1 MGLYPSMSKSDN
13 KRGNIGATLKDALGL
28 YGYIGKYKGIFIPS
42 LIALFLTAALSL
54 AFPYFL
60 SDLIG
65 GPMGAERG
73 TIDKVELAGKIDRII
88 IILVSVLLV
97 QAIVAYFRV
106 RGFISAG
113 EAALSD
119 IRSKVF
125 EKMVR
130 LPMGYFMESRS
141 GELSSRV
148 SNDLGILRETLLT
161 TVPQFARMI
170 VILVG
175 GLVFIFISSV
185 KLSLIMLCSI
195 PIVVLAVAIFGRKIK
210 GFSKSGQDAL
220 ADSNIVLE
228 ETVQSIADVKSFG
241 NEGYEQA
248 RYDSALKR
256 FMDVTLKGGKARAA
270 FVSFIIFVLFG
281 TIAAVVWFGAKMY
294 IDGGITE
301 KNFVRFILF
310 SIFVAASLGSFPEI
324 MSQLQKTAGA
334 TERIREILAENT
346 EEIADT
352 TSVIDNASISMKD
365 IVFRYPSR
373 QDNLVL
379 DGISFQVEPGQRVAL
394 VGQSGG
400 GKSTLFSLLLGFYQ
414 AESGQLNFDNK
425 SIDELGLAKVRN
437 SIAVVP
443 QEVLL
448 FGGSVLENIAYGN
461 PDSTTEEVI
470 SAAKK
475 ANAHDFIQSFS
486 DGYDTLVGPR
496 GVKLSGGQR
505 QRVAI
510 ARAILADPKILLLDE
525 ATSALDSESEQL
537 VQDALADLMKER
549 TSLIIAHRLSTVK
562 DADVIF
568 VVQDG
573 KISERGSHEELMQL
587 DGTYKLLAKTQ
598 FNA

>member
-1 MGLYPSMSKSDN
+1 MGLYPCMSKSDK

-42 LIALFLTAALSL
+42 LVALFLTAALSL

-73 TIDKVELAGKIDRII
+73 ATGKAELAGKIDRNIL
-88 IILVSVLLV
+88 ILVSVLLI

-106 RGFISAG
+106 RGFIAAG

-148 SNDLGILRETLLT
+148 SNDLGILRETLIT

-170 VILVG
+170 VILIG

-241 NEGYEQA
+241 NEDYEQA

-256 FMDVTLKGGKARAA
+256 FMDLTLKGGKARAA

-346 EEIADT
+346 EEIANT
-352 TSVIDNASISMKD
+352 ESVITNASISMQD
-365 IVFRYPSR
+365 IIFRYPSR
-373 QDNLVL
+373 PDNLVL

-448 FGGSVLENIAYGN
+448 FGGSI
-461 PDSTTEEVI
+461 
-470 SAAKK
+470 
-475 ANAHDFIQSFS
+475 
-486 DGYDTLVGPR
+486 
-496 GVKLSGGQR
+496 
-505 QRVAI
+505 
-510 ARAILADPKILLLDE
+510 
-525 ATSALDSESEQL
+525 
-537 VQDALADLMKER
+537 
-549 TSLIIAHRLSTVK
+549 
-562 DADVIF
+562 
-568 VVQDG
+568 
-573 KISERGSHEELMQL
+573 
-587 DGTYKLLAKTQ
+587 
-598 FNA
+598 